1 MNRAVKD
8 VWKLRRPLVYVFAVA
23 TAVMINACKKNPV
36 APSTTVDPVDAANI
50 NSLVQSVP
58 EFQPA
63 PTWSTRVDST
73 RSDTVTTAQQTGNQV
88 DSTTWLEQNVSY
100 SASQNPDTYMMFN
113 PQASVLWPGN
123 LVQGNSIASGV
134 PNSVPI
140 SNRAPGNVTLG
151 ILSGDSAGT
160 ANKFYR
166 TIDQFQYSTVNQAMN
181 SILSGYHGGTPAKYS
196 YSMEQ
201 VYSASQLNFDLSL
214 GYTGPSVSASGQI
227 GISFSNSKTYFA
239 VKLTQQFFT
248 MVYDDPQGA
257 SGVFGPGFTASQL
270 APYTGAGNPVCYISS
285 VTYGRIYILIYEST
299 ASAQDLNAALS
310 FAYNGGVASGNV
322 QSTADFSKVM
332 SQTTAQVIQIGGDPQ
347 AGLDAATALSYDKI
361 NSFLTLGA
369 DFSSTNIG
377 EPISYTV
384 KYLKDASLIRMNSVM
399 QYTVTQKTPIST
411 STSYTQ
417 SKFNIFV
424 NDLNITQANIT
435 DPNGGC
441 KVVAGVTNVLSGQD
455 SVIWTSP
462 INNGAN
468 GSPLYDG
475 TSGWYDFGATNM
487 NPNVDFQLNFTVP
500 QVVREDNAN
509 TKLWVDFW
517 INDYNG
523 NTSQRNWGY
532 QRMYL
537 QYDQTLQAWV
547 RSGPSGSTA
556 TQIPVSNADVGGT
569 FNFTVTVNGV
579 QIQQ

>member
-1 MNRAVKD
+1 MKNPMKINFQARSITKLCIAVG
-8 VWKLRRPLVYVFAVA
+8 LALI
-23 TAVMINACKKNPV
+23 INACKKNPV
-36 APSTTVDPVDAANI
+36 APETTVNPVDAASI
-50 NSLVQSVP
+50 DTLVQSVP
-58 EFQPA
+58 EFQQA

-73 RSDTVTTAQQTGNQV
+73 SSDTVTTADQNGNQV

-140 SNRAPGNVTLG
+140 SNRASGNITLG

-181 SILSGYHGGTPAKYS
+181 SILSGYHGGTPGKYS

-227 GISFSNSKTYFA
+227 GVSFSSTKTYFA

-248 MVYDDPQGA
+248 MVYDDPQGP
-257 SGVFGPGFTASQL
+257 SGVFGPGFTANQL

-332 SQTTAQVIQIGGDPQ
+332 SQTTAQVLQIGGDPQ

-384 KYLKDASLIRMNSVM
+384 KYLKDASLVRMNSVM

-417 SKFNIFV
+417 SKFNIFLT
-424 NDLNITQANIT
+424 DAYITNST
-435 DPNGGC
+435 DPNGGDGGV
-441 KVVAGVTNVLSGQD
+441 KMVVGITNNTTGQD
-455 SVIWTSP
+455 SIVWTGP
-462 INNGAN
+462 TTNGGEGGN
-468 GSPLYDG
+468 YDG
-475 TSGWYDFGATNM
+475 SSAFYDFGQDAMKTGTTFPLNWTVQQLKVDDNTNR
-487 NPNVDFQLNFTVP
+487 NI
-500 QVVREDNAN
+500 
-509 TKLWVDFW
+509 WIDFW
-517 INDYNG
+517 ANEYDSNRQWAYKRVILSYDALQQSWVCTAPNGDTPTAVQVLANDTNVQFDYSIKVN
-523 NTSQRNWGY
+523 
-532 QRMYL
+532 
-537 QYDQTLQAWV
+537 
-547 RSGPSGSTA
+547 
-556 TQIPVSNADVGGT
+556 DV
-569 FNFTVTVNGV
+569 
-579 QIQQ
+579 QLH